1 MPLDHGSLVRL
12 FTVSSTL
19 FNIIGGEYTKEIPFP
34 THVVNVENSLLWAVK
49 VKDGTK
55 SEGRIVDQ
63 SIVKI
68 PDKNGLARNCK
79 DSGMSCNLKNSPT
92 NSLAEE
98 VARDCKLLYVDDV
111 EVVPNTHLLGFDIDK
126 LHHFESRFDINSSSS
141 FELNR
146 NTLHIKLLHG
156 LYVKHIPYPSFQL
169 ISDQLSQCLDSH
181 PVVEWYSQQNV
192 RSRTKRDINHNFSD
206 PYFNLQWHLVSFFFG
221 KMQSEI
227 VS

>member
-1 MPLDHGSLVRL
+1 M
-12 FTVSSTL
+12 
-19 FNIIGGEYTKEIPFP
+19 
-34 THVVNVENSLLWAVK
+34 WAVK

-55 SEGRIVDQ
+55 SEGRIIDQ

-68 PDKNGLARNCK
+68 SHKNGLARNCK
-79 DSGMSCNLKNSPT
+79 DSGMSCNLQNSPT
-92 NSLAEE
+92 NILLAKE
-98 VARDCKLLYVDDV
+98 VARECKLLYVDDV

-126 LHHFESRFDINSSSS
+126 LYHFDSRFDINSSSS

-146 NTLHIKLLHG
+146 DTLHIKLLHG
-156 LYVKHIPYPSFQL
+156 LYVKHIPYPSFKL

-206 PYFNLQWHLVSFFFG
+206 PYFNLQWHLVSLVFFCN
-221 KMQSEI
+221 MQSEI